1 MHLEQTPKTKL
12 KRTGTRKS
20 RTGCRTCRVR
30 RIKCDENPGSCNN
43 CTKTG
48 RTCDYDIHRLPPSR
62 QGGLTSERACNLQLT
77 PKIVA
82 SFRWTITSDE
92 RRCYSYFQHFTIP
105 TLSEV
110 FYSPLWRELIL
121 QMSMSEPA
129 VYHAVV
135 ALGAIHQD
143 SETYGMPLPGQ
154 DLQNEWHRYAIEQ
167 CGRSFALLGR
177 RHSSQDPTFRNIV
190 LLCCLLFVLAQLM
203 RGQYDE
209 AVQHISNGLR
219 ILNEAYAQGSQERLI
234 EPCIITAFAHL
245 GTQSLHYGV
254 DEILNIENVTE
265 QQKSPPRGY
274 DTFVNFHEAQ
284 WMLDSALTAACRF
297 LVRCEGLTEDEI
309 ATNYVSL
316 HDEQLQL
323 LSLMSGFNDRFGSFL
338 ATAKLTPKEQ
348 RAAEIM
354 LLNRRSLSMLVKIA
368 LIWDKT
374 LIDHYTPEYEAL
386 MSMTEEIMKKYPERP
401 TVMLEL
407 GILPPLY
414 NAAMWCRDSNVQI
427 RATKALR
434 AWPHREGLFDSNW
447 LAFLALQRMKADLSI
462 ERAPEATAR
471 LVNESLKEEQGRWQD
486 LDRREFTL
494 GDALSSTKC
503 MRKWYCVQGLQRITA
518 MSIT

>member
-1 MHLEQTPKTKL
+1 MHLERANKPKL
-12 KRTGTRKS
+12 KRMGTKKS

-30 RIKCDENPGSCNN
+30 RIKCDETPGSCGN
-43 CTKTG
+43 CTKTR
-48 RTCDYDIHRLPPSR
+48 RTCDYDIQRLPPSR

-77 PKIVA
+77 SKIIA
-82 SFRWTITSDE
+82 SFRWAITSDE
-92 RRCYSYFQHFTIP
+92 RRCYSYFRHFTIP

-110 FYSPLWRELIL
+110 FYSPLWRDLIL
-121 QMSMSEPA
+121 QISMSEPA

-135 ALGAIHQD
+135 ALGAVHQD

-154 DLQNEWHRYAIEQ
+154 DLQNEWHRFAIEQ

-177 RHSSQDPTFRNIV
+177 RHSSQDPRFRNTV
-190 LLCCLLFVLAQLM
+190 LLCCLLFILAQLM

-219 ILNEAYAQGSQERLI
+219 VLNEAYAQGSQENLI
-234 EPCIITAFAHL
+234 EPTVITAFAHL

-254 DEILNIENVTE
+254 DDILNLKTLTE
-265 QQKSPPRGY
+265 QQEPLQGGN
-274 DTFVNFHEAQ
+274 TFANFHEAQ
-284 WMLDSALTAACRF
+284 WMLDFVLTAACRF
-297 LVRCEGLTEDEI
+297 LVRCEGLTEEEI
-309 ATNYVSL
+309 AIDYVSL

-323 LSLMSGFNDRFGSFL
+323 LSQMSSFDDRFEAFL
-338 ATAKLTPKEQ
+338 ATAKLTTKEQ

-354 LLNRRSLSMLVKIA
+354 LLNRRSLSMLVQIA
-368 LIWDKT
+368 LTWDKS
-374 LIDHYTPEYEAL
+374 LIDLYTPEYEAQL
-386 MSMTEEIMKKYPERP
+386 SLTEEIMERYPERP

-414 NAAMWCRDSNVQI
+414 NAAMWCQDFNVRI

-462 ERAPEATAR
+462 QRRPEATAR
-471 LVNESLKEEQGRWQD
+471 LVDKSQKEEQGRWQD

-494 GDALSSTKC
+494 DDALSSTKC
-503 MRKWYCVQGLQRITA
+503 MRKWYCVQGLQKITS

>member
-1 MHLEQTPKTKL
+1 MHLDSPNKPKL
-12 KRTGTRKS
+12 KRAGTKKS

-30 RIKCDENPGSCNN
+30 RIKCDETSGSCNN
-43 CTKTG
+43 CTKTS
-48 RTCDYDIHRLPPSR
+48 RTCDYDIQRLPPSR
-62 QGGLTSERACNLQLT
+62 QRGVSSARTCHLQRT
-77 PKIVA
+77 PEIIA
-82 SFRWTITSDE
+82 NFRWAITSDE

-110 FYSPLWRELIL
+110 FYSPLWRDLIL

-129 VYHAVV
+129 VYHAVI
-135 ALGAIHQD
+135 ALGAVHQD

-154 DLQNEWHRYAIEQ
+154 DLQNEWHRFAIEQ

-177 RHSSQDPTFRNIV
+177 RTSSQDPRFRNTV
-190 LLCCLLFVLAQLM
+190 LLCCVLFILAQLM

-219 ILNEAYAQGSQERLI
+219 VLNEAYAQDSQGKLI
-234 EPCIITAFAHL
+234 DPTIITAFAHL

-254 DEILNIENVTE
+254 DDILSLKTVTE
-265 QQKSPPRGY
+265 QQEPPTGC
-274 DTFVNFHEAQ
+274 DEFANFHEAQ
-284 WMLDSALTAACRF
+284 WTLGFLLTGACRF
-297 LVRCEGLTEDEI
+297 LVRCEGLTKEEI
-309 ATNYVSL
+309 AIDYVSL
-316 HDEQLQL
+316 QDEQLQL
-323 LSLMSGFNDRFGSFL
+323 LSRMSSFDDRFEGFL
-338 ATAKLTPKEQ
+338 STAKLTHKEQ

-354 LLNRRSLSMLVKIA
+354 LLNRRSLSMLVQIA
-368 LIWDKT
+368 LIWDKS
-374 LIDHYTPEYEAL
+374 LIDLYTPEYEAQ
-386 MSMTEEIMKKYPERP
+386 MSLTEGIMERYPERP

-414 NAAMWCRDSNVQI
+414 NAAMWCRDFNVRI
-427 RATKALR
+427 RAVKALR

-462 ERAPEATAR
+462 QHPPEATAC
-471 LVNESLKEEQGRWQD
+471 LVNESLMEEQGRWQD

-494 GDALSSTKC
+494 DDALSSTKC
-503 MRKWYCVQGLQRITA
+503 MRKWYCVQGLQKVTT